1 MKRQFKKKEM
11 KAILEFNLPEDEEQ
25 FNAANKSMDWALLAW
40 DIDQLLRNK
49 LKYSDLLP
57 NTRAE
62 LEEIR
67 DTLNEMLADRGLTY
81 PSQKY
86 IMYRPLPD
94 YVTIRES
101 PIAGLGLFATKK
113 ILAGTYIGIVHI

>member
-1 MKRQFKKKEM
+1 M
-11 KAILEFNLPEDEEQ
+11 KATIEFNLPEDEEQ
-25 FNAANKSMDWALLAW
+25 FNAANKCMDWALVAW

-67 DTLNEMLADRGLTY
+67 DTLNEMLTDRGLTY
-81 PSQKY
+81 PS
-86 IMYRPLPD
+86 
-94 YVTIRES
+94 
-101 PIAGLGLFATKK
+101 
-113 ILAGTYIGIVHI
+113 